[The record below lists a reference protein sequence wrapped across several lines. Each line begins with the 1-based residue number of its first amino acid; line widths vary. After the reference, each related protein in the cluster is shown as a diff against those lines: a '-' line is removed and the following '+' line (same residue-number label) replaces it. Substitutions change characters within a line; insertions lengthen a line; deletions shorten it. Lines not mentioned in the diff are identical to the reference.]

1 MRRDED
7 QPQRHHRV
15 DRLRHLIRLAP
26 VAALLVAS
34 ASVGACEFKSPP
46 KPAST
51 SATRVAAVQAE
62 PAAAEGASE
71 GVENPG
77 GIKEKGGGAE
87 ETRAAA
93 AFCDKHWTAADAP
106 KFVGPAL
113 KPQSPEVPT
122 PPGAWRWVNF
132 WATWCG
138 PCIEEMPLLARWK
151 DALASGGTPIVLEFW
166 SVDADETKLRARA
179 EHGMPGVVRWA
190 ESPEALSKYLGTL
203 GLSEDSAI
211 PIQMLVDPAGGLRCV
226 RVGSV
231 NADNWG
237 AVRGLMGL

>member
-1 MRRDED
+1 VRRDAD

-15 DRLRHLIRLAP
+15 DRLRHLIPLF
-26 VAALLVAS
+26 VAVAT
-34 ASVGACEFKSPP
+34 VGACEFKSPP

-51 SATRVAAVQAE
+51 SATRVAAVQAA
-62 PAAAEGASE
+62 PASRVEGA
-71 GVENPG
+71 ENPG
-77 GIKEKGGGAE
+77 GAQEKKGGAAE
-87 ETRAAA
+87 EARAAA

-106 KFVGPAL
+106 KFAGPAL
-113 KPQSPEVPT
+113 KPNSPEVPV

-151 DALASGGTPIVLEFW
+151 EALAGEGAPVVLELW
-166 SVDADETKLRARA
+166 SVDADEAKLRARA
-179 EHGMPGVVRWA
+179 DRGMPGVVRWT
-190 ESPEALSKYLGTL
+190 ESPEALSKFLGTL

>member
-1 MRRDED
+1 M
-7 QPQRHHRV
+7 
-15 DRLRHLIRLAP
+15 DRLRHLIPLLIA
-26 VAALLVAS
+26 VTAA
-34 ASVGACEFKSPP
+34 GACELKPP
-46 KPAST
+46 PRPAST

-62 PAAAEGASE
+62 PAPSPEGTEAPV
-71 GVENPG
+71 GAT
-77 GIKEKGGGAE
+77 EKGGAAE
-87 ETRAAA
+87 EERAAA
-93 AFCDKHWTAADAP
+93 AFCDKHWAAADAP
-106 KFVGPAL
+106 RFVGPAL

-122 PPGAWRWVNF
+122 PPGAWRWINF
-132 WATWCG
+132 WATWCA

-151 DALASGGTPIVLEFW
+151 DALASGGTPVVLELW
-166 SVDADETKLRARA
+166 SVDADEAKLRARA
-179 EHGMPGVVRWA
+179 ERGMPGVVRWT

-231 NADNWG
+231 NADGWG